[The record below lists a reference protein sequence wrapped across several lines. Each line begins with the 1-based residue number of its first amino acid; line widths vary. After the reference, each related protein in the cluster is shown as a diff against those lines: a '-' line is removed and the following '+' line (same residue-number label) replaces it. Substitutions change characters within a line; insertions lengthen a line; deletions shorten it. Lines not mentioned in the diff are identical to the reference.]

1 MKNLNLYLFN
11 ITFILSYRVLAI
23 PFNLDIGPSLML
35 YNSSV
40 PVQNR
45 GIHCFR
51 QIPYDPSPTKDDC
64 VKAIDKML
72 VDPDLSKVKT
82 WQVPR
87 SHAAT
92 KAWIHGTCSVD
103 VGVWAPATPPVGATD
118 RFTTWS
124 CVAKAQAIVQK
135 CLGEQ
140 SVGGRS
146 EIGPKRIFQLTV
158 THPRQVP

>member
-23 PFNLDIGPSLML
+23 PFNLDIEPSLIL

-51 QIPYDPSPTKDDC
+51 QIPMDPSPTKDDC

-72 VDPDLSKVKT
+72 VDPDLTKVRT

-87 SHAAT
+87 SYAT
-92 KAWIHGTCSVD
+92 IKSWTHGTCSVE
-103 VGVWAPATPPVGATD
+103 VGVWEPAAPPVGITD
-118 RFTTWS
+118 RFTIWS
-124 CVAKAQAIVQK
+124 CVAKAQAIVQE
-135 CLGEQ
+135 CLRDRN
-140 SVGGRS
+140 VGGRS
-146 EIGPKRIFQLTV
+146 EIGSKRIFQVTV
-158 THPRQVP
+158 TSPRQVS